1 MGWVSDMLSRTVRTN
16 LASLGLGLFLFACL
30 LYWARASS
38 VLDHLRRVG
47 PWIFALIPFY
57 GIGQLFFILAWRAL
71 LDEQGRAVGL
81 WKLSKAYLA
90 GDAVNYVVVSG
101 NLAGEPLKAH
111 LLRDV
116 LPFVKGLSS
125 VTVNKLSEAL
135 SMIAFQAVGI
145 SLAIAFNLL
154 TSEMAWGSLLVFIV
168 MSVAIFL
175 FFWRQKKGLFG
186 WIFRGLG
193 RIGIARAFFERIAQ
207 KAQRLDDQI
216 SGFHL
221 GGGRRFRISLVLN
234 FCGWAVGAVEGYFLL
249 RLLGLEATI
258 PKAWAIEAI
267 TVLANNLFF
276 FIPARLGGSDGG
288 KVVVFLA
295 MGMSSALGLSFG
307 LLRRTREF
315 VFAALGF
322 LFLVQLN
329 PFRQRAAQSILE
341 SESLQQTGTSGI

>member
-1 MGWVSDMLSRTVRTN
+1 MLSRTVRTN
-16 LASLGLGLFLFACL
+16 LASLGLGLLLFAGL
-30 LYWARASS
+30 LYWVRASS
-38 VLDHLRRVG
+38 VLEHLRQVG
-47 PWIFALIPFY
+47 PWIFVLIPFY

-71 LDEQGRAVGL
+71 LDEEGRAVGL
-81 WKLSKAYLA
+81 WKLSRAYLA

-111 LLRDV
+111 LLRDK

-125 VTVNKLSEAL
+125 VTVNKLSEAV

-145 SLAIAFNLL
+145 ILAIAFNLL
-154 TSEMAWGSLLVFIV
+154 TAEMAWGSLLVFLL

-175 FFWRQKKGLFG
+175 FFWRQKQGLFG
-186 WIFRGLG
+186 WIFQGLG
-193 RIGIARAFFERIAQ
+193 KLGIARSFFERIAQ
-207 KAQRLDDQI
+207 KAKHLDEQI

-221 GGGRRFRISLVLN
+221 GGGRRFRVSLVLN

-249 RLLGLEATI
+249 KLLGLEATI

-307 LLRRTREF
+307 LLRRAREF

-322 LFLVQLN
+322 VFLVQLN
-329 PFRQRAAQSILE
+329 PFRQRPGQAVLQP
-341 SESLQQTGTSGI
+341 ESLRQTTGTSGI